1 MHAQVPSGDET
12 RGTGLDRFPALGEMG
27 AFAASLRSLTNYE
40 VWERTESTMLQLAP
54 VPDSTPQDWLRFE
67 ALLDELRW
75 RLSGLEGAG
84 SPVPQLSVSVMAG
97 RGQ

>member
-1 MHAQVPSGDET
+1 MQSQFPNADET
-12 RGTGLDRFPALGEMG
+12 RTTAVDRFPASEEMG
-27 AFAASLRSLTNYE
+27 AFAASLKSLTNCE